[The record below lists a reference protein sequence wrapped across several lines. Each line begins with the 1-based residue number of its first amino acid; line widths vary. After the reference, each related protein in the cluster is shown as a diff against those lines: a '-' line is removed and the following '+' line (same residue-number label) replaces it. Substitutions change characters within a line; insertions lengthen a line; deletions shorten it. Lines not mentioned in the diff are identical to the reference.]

1 MQIVSL
7 FVLFVKR
14 FPADDALGKRCL
26 LVFMFKLVLLEAALQ
41 MNLQMFKPLCVS
53 SL

>member
-14 FPADDALGKRCL
+14 FPADDAFGKRCL